1 MSMHAEELRVRTLAS
16 ASATRYVIHA
26 PARSLI
32 GTLVAA
38 LLETLAPEANVSFAG
53 GPEIDAR
60 STEVLVENATTG
72 RAMVVFAVEPRSESI
87 TRHLAN
93 GTHSMISVDASRDEL
108 FAAVRSLAEGPEYIA
123 TSVVRAL
130 ASSSASG
137 QPGHPTLTPRE
148 REVAQ
153 LVVQGYRNKEIAEVL
168 CLSTNTV
175 RTHLQSVFTKLGV
188 TSRGRL
194 AAHASELG
202 LPPEDTPPR

>member
-1 MSMHAEELRVRTLAS
+1 MHAQDSRVRALAS
-16 ASATRYVIHA
+16 AGATRYVIHA
-26 PARSLI
+26 PSRSLI

-38 LLETLAPEANVSFAG
+38 LLETLAPEANVTFAG
-53 GPEIDAR
+53 GPEGEER
-60 STEVLVENATTG
+60 STEVLVENATSG
-72 RAMVVFAVEPRSESI
+72 RAMVVFAVEPKAETIS
-87 TRHLAN
+87 RHLAS

-130 ASSSASG
+130 AKRSDNAAG
-137 QPGHPTLTPRE
+137 QHPLLTPRE

-153 LVVQGYRNKEIAEVL
+153 LAIQGYRNKEIASSL

-194 AAHASELG
+194 AAHATALG
-202 LPPEDTPPR
+202 LPPTAFPPQ